1 MPFLSKLLCS
11 ASLFLFHLHP
21 LLLPPLPSPCVH
33 SWCVIGRSAPSPGVI
48 GGCDTSPRW
57 SEVTPAFHTKRQSKD
72 TNTVW
77 FPLIIKGQTWIRLW
91 GNLTRKKKKCLVRE
105 SQSQY
110 SWKIILFFV
119 FRMVNT
125 LNKHVGEVKELIW
138 NIIAVQYFF
147 QNRAKTPVDACK
159 TPGLSLCSS
168 RHK

>member
-11 ASLFLFHLHP
+11 ASLCFSFICILFYC
-21 LLLPPLPSPCVH
+21 PPTPPPVTLCAQLVCNWSICAQP
-33 SWCVIGRSAPSPGVI
+33 
-48 GGCDTSPRW
+48 GCDWWMWHQPQMIWSDTGVSHKTTVKRHKHSVVPINYKGSDMDTSVGK
-57 SEVTPAFHTKRQSKD
+57 SDE
-72 TNTVW
+72 
-77 FPLIIKGQTWIRLW
+77 
-91 GNLTRKKKKCLVRE
+91 KKKKCLVRE
-105 SQSQY
+105 SRSQY
-110 SWKIILFFV
+110 SWKIV
-119 FRMVNT
+119 FRMVNK